1 MGRVGGRDWQKN
13 VKEGQGQ
20 HTRRVWCAGQALKGE
35 RETGG
40 RGWLERGRGL
50 PLAAKANHHP
60 LPDDGPL
67 RACHGAWRRLLARAM
82 MRTLC
87 RSKPLVP
94 AGDAGPSCP
103 PPSLSPAPPTAVSG
117 EPLRAVGSEKAGLGR
132 IACRQA
138 LAARARMRGTVE
150 ARYLAALQGAP
161 LATTSAATK
170 KARRNNL
177 LPLCERPRPGSGAL
191 IASPRGL
198 KIGLYLARCWPPQ
211 QRTQQQSSQE

>member
-1 MGRVGGRDWQKN
+1 
-13 VKEGQGQ
+13 
-20 HTRRVWCAGQALKGE
+20 
-35 RETGG
+35 
-40 RGWLERGRGL
+40 
-50 PLAAKANHHP
+50 
-60 LPDDGPL
+60 
-67 RACHGAWRRLLARAM
+67 

-94 AGDAGPSCP
+94 AGDASPSCP

-117 EPLRAVGSEKAGLGR
+117 EPLRAVGSKKAGLGR

-170 KARRNNL
+170 KARSNNL

-211 QRTQQQSSQE
+211 QRTQQQSSQESTLLFPSCKAYRQGRHPGMQKLDSIARPAGCLREGTRSGEKPARHVANESCWILLLLNHRPLQQRLCDSIFCIH